1 MLNPVNSIDA
11 TVIERIV
18 YGFPDVAKAI
28 EDVPPEKWWVALE
41 AADASYIGTLQSSG
55 FSDLVSQALAA
66 AIIRCLKGQLA
77 GDRLTDD
84 EIIDKIRAEV
94 SALDETLT
102 SQASGIS
109 AAIFERRWQREES

>member
-41 AADASYIGTLQSSG
+41 AAEASYMGTLQSSG
-55 FSDLVSQALAA
+55 FSDVVSQALVA
-66 AIIRCLKGQLA
+66 AIIRCLKGRLA
-77 GDRLTDD
+77 GDGLTDD
-84 EIIDKIRAEV
+84 EIINKIRAEV
-94 SALDETLT
+94 SALDESLT
-102 SQASGIS
+102 KASAVP
-109 AAIFERRWQREES
+109 AAIFWRRH

>member
-41 AADASYIGTLQSSG
+41 AAEASYIGTLQSSG
-55 FSDLVSQALAA
+55 FSDVVSQVL
-66 AIIRCLKGQLA
+66 IIRCLKGQLA
-77 GDRLTDD
+77 GDGLTDD
-84 EIIDKIRAEV
+84 EIINKIRAEV
-94 SALDETLT
+94 SALDESLT
-102 SQASGIS
+102 S
-109 AAIFERRWQREES
+109 